1 MRRAVLTIAV
11 LAASAAVIGASAG
24 GASTAQTSFAF
35 GRTGGNIIPYT
46 VTISAAG
53 AVHVTGPAD
62 PGKKQVT
69 AKQRAQLILLASQMR
84 FASLPKTTLCAGVLP
99 DVAATFVRVG
109 THKVLVHGDCV
120 PRYRRMWLALGK
132 AVALTGA

>member
-1 MRRAVLTIAV
+1 MGRVALTLAV
-11 LAASAAVIGASAG
+11 LAAVAASIGASAD
-24 GASTAQTSFAF
+24 GAANAQTSFAF

-53 AVHVTGPAD
+53 AVRVTGPAD
-62 PGKKQVT
+62 AGKKQVT
-69 AKQRAQLILLASQMR
+69 ARQRAQLILLASQVR
-84 FASLPKTTLCAGVLP
+84 FATLPKTTLCAGVLP

-109 THKVLVHGDCV
+109 THRVLVHGDCV

-132 AVALTGA
+132 AVGLAGA